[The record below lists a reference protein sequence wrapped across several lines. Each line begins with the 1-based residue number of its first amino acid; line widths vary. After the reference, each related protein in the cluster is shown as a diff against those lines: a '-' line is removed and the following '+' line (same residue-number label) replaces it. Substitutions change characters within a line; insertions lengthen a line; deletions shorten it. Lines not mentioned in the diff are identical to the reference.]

1 MRRFRRIL
9 VGIEGQATEWFP
21 LEEAIKLARDGSVCL
36 RVVELVDL
44 WALEDAEASGI
55 YALPVENELVQKA
68 WRDLARVESQARG
81 AGVRVETA
89 VLPIYGAQIGDAV
102 ADAARQWRA
111 DLIVLGAN
119 DHRGLAGL
127 TSSSVAESIAGAAKV
142 PVLLVPA
149 PSLRA
154 H

>member
-1 MRRFRRIL
+1 MTPFRRIL
-9 VGIEGQATEWFP
+9 VGIDGRASERFP
-21 LEEAIKLARDGSVCL
+21 LDEAIQLARADAACL

-68 WRDLARVESQARG
+68 WRDLAAAESQARG
-81 AGVRVETA
+81 AGVSVETA
-89 VLPIYGAQIGDAV
+89 VLPIYGAQIGDAI

-119 DHRGLAGL
+119 GRRGLLPAN
-127 TSSSVAESIAGAAKV
+127 VAESVASATKV
-142 PVLLVPA
+142 PVLIVPGGE
-149 PSLRA
+149 RR
-154 H
+154 